1 MENQISRWK
10 KFYLYKRRWLLF
22 LLIVGVLIWY
32 IYGIVQKCNRAERYV
47 EEHFLQK
54 MEEVH
59 FMHIR
64 DTLIWTDNY
73 LSEEESELEKRE
85 YLEWAARDLGGVVLG
100 NYMNDFSRYY
110 RYIDEKS
117 DFYPFAYN
125 ELFTTYVN
133 LVRMWSEAETLPER
147 ASVELFREEI
157 ARLHNFFKVSDTGKV
172 DPEGDSQ
179 VAGRST
185 YRGFDIAMKELVE
198 QIELP
203 YIKENLHEWVYEYAR
218 LESPNI
224 D

>member
-64 DTLIWTDNY
+64 DTLIWVDNY
-73 LSEEESELEKRE
+73 LSEEESEIEKRE

-100 NYMNDFSRYY
+100 SYMYDFSRYY
-110 RYIDEKS
+110 HYVDEKS
-117 DFYPFAYN
+117 DFYPFAYD

-133 LVRMWSEAETLPER
+133 LARMWSKSETLPER
-147 ASVELFREEI
+147 ATVELFREEV
-157 ARLHNFFKVSDTGKV
+157 ARLRNFFKISATGKV

-185 YRGFDIAMKELVE
+185 YRGFDTAMKELIE

-203 YIKENLHEWVYEYAR
+203 YIKENLHEWVYEYAGI
-218 LESPNI
+218 ESLII